1 MLRGSGLVG
10 VVVLGEGVGLVADV
24 GGVVF
29 VKVVIV
35 IHIE

>member
-10 VVVLGEGVGLVADV
+10 VVVSVGGVVFVADV

-29 VKVVIV
+29 VKIVIV